1 MLRGAFSILQPVCY
15 SRVGMPADPSWQRP
29 ARRGYPSAGACD
41 ANRERG
47 MELLERE
54 QYEDTLGT
62 VLLEARSG
70 TGRTVLIGG
79 EAGVGKTA
87 LIEHFVA
94 ERGRS
99 ARVLWGACD
108 ALLTPRPL
116 GPLHDI
122 IRHAPADLSS
132 LLDSGRD
139 WLAVASALLAWLE
152 RGSAATIV
160 VVEDAHWADEATL
173 DLLRFLGRRMRQ
185 TRAVLIITYRDDEL
199 AAEHSLWRV
208 LGDLPAR
215 TTTRLTIPRLSEAA
229 VDRLAQ
235 QAGRSADGLY
245 AATGGNPFFV
255 TEVLAHGAEDLPAT
269 VRDALLGRAARLSPP
284 ARQVLDLASI

>member
-1 MLRGAFSILQPVCY
+1 
-15 SRVGMPADPSWQRP
+15 
-29 ARRGYPSAGACD
+29 
-41 ANRERG
+41 

-62 VLLEARSG
+62 VLLEARNG

-87 LIEHFVA
+87 LVEHFVA

-122 IRHAPADLSS
+122 IRQAPADLGK
-132 LLDSGRD
+132 LLDSDGD
-139 WLAVASALLAWLE
+139 WLAVASAILAWLA
-152 RGSAATIV
+152 RGASPTVV

-173 DLLRFLGRRMRQ
+173 DLLRFLGRRMAQ
-185 TRAVLIITYRDDEL
+185 TRAMLIITYRDDEL
-199 AAEHSLWRV
+199 GPQHPLRRV

-215 TTTRLTIPRLSEAA
+215 ATIRLTLPRLSEAA
-229 VDRLAQ
+229 VDRLAR
-235 QAGRSADGLY
+235 QAGRPVEGLY

-255 TEVLAHGAEDLPAT
+255 TEVLAHEAEDLPAT
-269 VRDALLGRAARLSPP
+269 VRDAVLGRAARLSPP
-284 ARQVLDLASI
+284 ARRVLDLASIVPGAIEQWLVAAVCGPPAHQIEECG